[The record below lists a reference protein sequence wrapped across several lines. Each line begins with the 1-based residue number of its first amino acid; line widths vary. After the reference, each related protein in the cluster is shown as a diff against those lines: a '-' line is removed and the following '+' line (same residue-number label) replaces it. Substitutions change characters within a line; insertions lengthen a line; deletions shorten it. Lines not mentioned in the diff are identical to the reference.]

1 MSNSAATAGMSGYG
15 HPDCCLSS
23 DTIRHMY
30 YGDGLNLRQIAART
44 GHTVNEIRI
53 YCQLH
58 GIQIIRG
65 LDNKKMGIAEYVE
78 EKEKMLLDEKT
89 KVAPVQPKLDGG
101 KRNV

>member
-78 EKEKMLLDEKT
+78 EKEKRH
-89 KVAPVQPKLDGG
+89 G
-101 KRNV
+101 KDY